1 MEQKV
6 LDTLCQHRFLW
17 QKMPECLFFLPCES
31 SERHC
36 SRSQWMS
43 WVWLSG
49 LFVRA
54 GDTNW
59 EILYFFLFERR
70 PPSSLLPTVMGF
82 SLFSQYW
89 GLILCH
95 WLTAPYPPS
104 VYSLPPFCLHRSS
117 VLPEDQGTWRAAAPE
132 GGGPVE
138 GWQVWRVN
146 WAGALHA

>member
-6 LDTLCQHRFLW
+6 LDTLSTQISLAKNARTSI
-17 QKMPECLFFLPCES
+17 FLPCES
-31 SERHC
+31 RCEEALAASGCPSLALGIICKSGRH
-36 SRSQWMS
+36 R
-43 WVWLSG
+43 L
-49 LFVRA
+49 
-54 GDTNW
+54 GDF
-59 EILYFFLFERR
+59 YAFSLFERR

-117 VLPEDQGTWRAAAPE
+117 VLPKDQGTWRAAAPE

-138 GWQVWRVN
+138 GRQVGRVN
-146 WAGALHA
+146 WAGASHA